1 MVIAILHE
9 REIFT
14 KFFKWIHLINHDIYS
29 FSCLLVNNHAFAW
42 IFVIYMCVGYITVPG
57 NLVSPTTPWETNSV
71 GRWTY
76 RANWTTRS
84 VTPSTLSSAS
94 NTLVSSY
101 LDDCFDY
108 SSLLYIY
115 KNFFFELSCNVRNLE
130 DLVYFI
136 SDLAA
141 TFHNNS
147 GDNYGRPRHNHGHAH
162 PHHEESRAH
171 SEDNHL
177 LQPEQDIYCWVQTTR
192 DGICTSWRREL
203 TRNDHWVRQV
213 ERRETSNT
221 YYRPHQ
227 QLFNG

>member
-1 MVIAILHE
+1 MISYRRIFSVNGFKVVILLSQEDSSGYLHVGLILIGLGLSSERSIPHSKSVLSTVSVNSISANHCYKTFLMVIAILHE

-101 LDDCFDY
+101 LDDCLEY
-108 SSLLYIY
+108 SSMLYIY
-115 KNFFFELSCNVRNLE
+115 KNFFFES
-130 DLVYFI
+130 
-136 SDLAA
+136 
-141 TFHNNS
+141 
-147 GDNYGRPRHNHGHAH
+147 
-162 PHHEESRAH
+162 
-171 SEDNHL
+171 
-177 LQPEQDIYCWVQTTR
+177 
-192 DGICTSWRREL
+192 
-203 TRNDHWVRQV
+203 
-213 ERRETSNT
+213 
-221 YYRPHQ
+221 
-227 QLFNG
+227 